1 MSGYEGLKFEDI
13 SKKDSIDTI
22 GGKPVDEYTLNAI
35 RKFRSKH
42 NL

>member
-13 SKKDSIDTI
+13 SKNSIDTI
-22 GGKPVDEYTLNAI
+22 DGKPVNEYTIGAI
-35 RKFRSKH
+35 RKFQRKH